1 MIYLDH
7 QSTTPVLPEVFEA
20 MQPLFAAQFGN
31 PSSLHSHGLRARDAM
46 NIAREQIAR
55 LINAESPE
63 EIIFTSGGT
72 EATNAAVKGAAFAN
86 QRQGK
91 HIVLSGIEHPAVLN
105 SVEFLSK
112 QGFTSTK
119 VSPDR
124 EGRIA
129 PDAVEAALQ
138 KDTILICVHHANHDI
153 GTIQPIHEIG
163 RIAAERGIP
172 FFVDAVASGGWAAID
187 VQALGISLLS
197 LAPHRFYGPKGIGVL
212 YRNRRTRLESL
223 IHGGIQE
230 QGRRAGTENVP
241 GIIGAGV
248 AAELAQRKLDS
259 RITHVATLQRQL
271 WEELRARIPHIHLNG
286 PEPGPNRLATNLN
299 VSFEFIEGEGVALM
313 ADMQGLAVASGASCV
328 SKSLKASAVL
338 TAIGVPQALALGN
351 IILSPGIHNTA
362 AETTTAIEVL
372 ERVVKKL
379 RGMSPSWE
387 EFMRESGSKG

>member
-20 MQPLFAAQFGN
+20 MQPFFAAQFGN
-31 PSSLHSHGLRARDAM
+31 PSSLHSHGLRARDA
-46 NIAREQIAR
+46 IGTAREQVAH

-72 EATNAAVKGAAFAN
+72 EATNTAVKGIAYAH

-91 HIVLSGIEHPAVLN
+91 HIVVSAIEHPAVLN
-105 SVEFLSK
+105 SVELLVR
-112 QGFTSTK
+112 QGFTVTK
-119 VSPDR
+119 VRVDR

-129 PDAVEAALQ
+129 PSDVEAALQ
-138 KDTILICVHHANHDI
+138 KDTILICMHHANHDI
-153 GTIQPIHEIG
+153 GTIEPIGEIG
-163 RIAAERGIP
+163 RVATERGIP

-197 LAPHRFYGPKGIGVL
+197 LAPHRFYGPKGVGVL

-230 QGRRAGTENVP
+230 EGRRAGTENVA
-241 GIIGAGV
+241 GIVGAGV
-248 AAELAQRKLDS
+248 AAELAQRNLDS
-259 RITHVATLQRQL
+259 RVSHVATLQRLL
-271 WEELRARIPHIHLNG
+271 WDGLRARIPHTYLNG

-299 VSFEFIEGEGVALM
+299 VSFESIEGEGVTLM
-313 ADMQGLAVASGASCV
+313 ADMQGLALASGASCV

-338 TAIGVPQALALGN
+338 SAIGVSNPLALGN
-351 IILSPGIHNTA
+351 IILSPGIHNTE
-362 AETTTAIEVL
+362 AEMTTAVEVL

-379 RGMSPSWE
+379 RGMSPAWE
-387 EFMRESGSKG
+387 EFTRESTKG